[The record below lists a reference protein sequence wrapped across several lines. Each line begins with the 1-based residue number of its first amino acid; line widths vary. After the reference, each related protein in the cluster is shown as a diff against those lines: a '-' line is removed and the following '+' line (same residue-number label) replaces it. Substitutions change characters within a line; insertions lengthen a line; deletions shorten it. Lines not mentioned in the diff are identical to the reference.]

1 MRTDYQNILIIKP
14 SALGDIVHTLP
25 VLTMLRTR
33 YPSARISWLVRR
45 EFAPLL
51 TCVDGLD
58 EIILFDRKA
67 LGHWYY
73 RRAAFK
79 TLCDFRRTLANARFD
94 LVLDLQGLLRTGLF
108 AWMTGCKTR
117 IGPADCREFAGLFY
131 TQKVARANDSLLVLD
146 TYMAM
151 LKAVGVDRFTSSC
164 PMTAPA
170 AAEQTLAEKLA
181 RCQLEPGRFA
191 VLIPSS
197 AHVSKCWPAE
207 RFAAMAEKLHA
218 QYGWRTA
225 AIGTGQDAPI
235 VRAIQSHCQQPIVDL
250 TGQTSIPEL
259 VALFPKAAAVVS
271 NDTGPGY
278 IAAEAGVPTVIMY
291 GNVNPQRVGPYNHP
305 ECIAAIEPHGRG
317 EVIRTTDP
325 KHAIGHVTF
334 EMVWEKLNRLIT
346 DHQAKTPEQSCN

>member
-1 MRTDYQNILIIKP
+1 MGTDYQNILIIKP
-14 SALGDIVHTLP
+14 SALGDIVHALP
-25 VLTMLRTR
+25 VLTTLRTR
-33 YPSARISWLVRR
+33 YPNARISWLVRR

-73 RRAAFK
+73 RPAAFK
-79 TLCDFRRTLANARFD
+79 ALCDFRRTLADGRFD

-108 AWMTGCKTR
+108 AWMTGCAKR

-131 TQKVARANDSLLVLD
+131 TQKIAGPSDSLLVLD
-146 TYMAM
+146 AYMAM
-151 LKAVGVDRFTSSC
+151 LKAVGVDCFTSTC
-164 PMTAPA
+164 PMTAPVE
-170 AAEQTLAEKLA
+170 AEQALAEKLV

-191 VLIPSS
+191 ILIPSS
-197 AHVSKCWPAE
+197 AHASKCWPVE
-207 RFAAMAEKLHA
+207 RFAAMAEKLHE

-235 VRAIQSHCQQPIVDL
+235 VRAIQAHSQQPIVDL

-259 VALFPKAAAVVS
+259 VGLFPKAAAVVS

-278 IAAEAGVPTVIMY
+278 IAAEAGIPTVIIY

-305 ECIAAIEPHGRG
+305 ECIAAIEPDGRG
-317 EVIRTTDP
+317 TAIRTADP
-325 KHAIGHVTF
+325 KHAIRNVTF
-334 EMVWEKLNRLIT
+334 EMVWKKLNRLIT
-346 DHQAKTPEQSCN
+346 DHQAKSAERPCN